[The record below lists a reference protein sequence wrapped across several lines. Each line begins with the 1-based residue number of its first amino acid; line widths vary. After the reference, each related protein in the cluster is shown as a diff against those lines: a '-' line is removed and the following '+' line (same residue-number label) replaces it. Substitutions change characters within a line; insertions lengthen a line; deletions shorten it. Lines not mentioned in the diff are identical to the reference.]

1 MINILEVREFDCI
14 TGNPDY
20 AADERYRYLP
30 EPAFSELI
38 TFIHDFTGDD
48 MHSDALELMKTSYK
62 RNIGNIVTMSNYVGI
77 IQLKSGYQIQVLPK
91 IAFKT
96 GEQDKTKQ
104 IFIKMLRSMRDFPS
118 KMLGHANLLVDDM
131 NLYEIFISM
140 YIEAVSALVK
150 HGLKSGYVPKE
161 ENERFFKGKLLVKEN
176 IKKNSCHKER
186 FFVSYDEYQL
196 NRSENKL
203 IKSTLLKLQKM
214 SSNMQNVKQIR
225 QLLTAFELV
234 EPSSQYEADFAKC
247 VTDRT
252 TAEYDVILKWS
263 KVFLTNKSFTSFSGN
278 TSARALLFPMEKVFE
293 SYVAQKISR
302 AFNPEGFEVS
312 TQDSGYYLFDAPQ
325 KFKLRPD
332 IVLRSG
338 SGLTTIM
345 DTKWKRLFDNPSKN
359 YGISQSDMYQM
370 YAYAKKYSTTEHIPE
385 IWLLYPAND
394 EMQNKNE
401 LRFDSEDG
409 VHVRLFFV
417 DLVNIDVSLELLLN
431 NIKNQSSSSVIL

>member
-48 MHSDALELMKTSYK
+48 MHSDALELMKISYK
-62 RNIGNIVTMSNYVGI
+62 RNIGNVVTMSNYVGI
-77 IQLKSGYQIQVLPK
+77 IQLKSGYQIQILPK

-118 KMLGHANLLVDDM
+118 KMLGHANLLVDTM

-140 YIEAVSALVK
+140 YIEAVAALVK

-196 NRSENKL
+196 NRAENKL

-214 SSNMQNVKQIR
+214 STNMQNVKQIR

-234 EPSSQYEADFAKC
+234 EPSSQYDADFAKC

-302 AFNPEGFEVS
+302 LFNPEGVEVS
-312 TQDSGYYLFDAPQ
+312 TQDSGYYLFDDPQ

-332 IVLRSG
+332 IVLREA

-370 YAYAKKYSTTEHIPE
+370 YAYAKKYSTPEHIPA
-385 IWLLYPAND
+385 IWLLYPANE
-394 EMQNKNE
+394 EMQNNNE
-401 LRFDSEDG
+401 LHFDSDDG
-409 VHVRLFFV
+409 VRVRLFFV
-417 DLVNIDVSLELLLN
+417 DLVNIDASLELLLN
-431 NIKNQSSSSVIL
+431 NIKNQSSSNIIS